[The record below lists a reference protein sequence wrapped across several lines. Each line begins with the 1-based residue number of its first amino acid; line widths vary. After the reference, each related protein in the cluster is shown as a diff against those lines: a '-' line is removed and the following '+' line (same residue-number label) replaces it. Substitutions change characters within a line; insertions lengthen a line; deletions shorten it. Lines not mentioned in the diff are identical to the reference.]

1 MKKILF
7 SAGLVF
13 LLSMG
18 AFAQR
23 GPQREMPDPETRAK
37 MMTDRMA
44 EQLGL
49 SEEQKAKIL
58 AINLENAKKR
68 QAEAEARK
76 AEAEARREQA
86 KAQEEEIK
94 SILTEEQRQKWEE
107 LKEARRERG
116 PRGNRGGEI
125 HDREEFRKRRGGG
138 QQ

>member
-13 LLSMG
+13 LLSIG
-18 AFAQR
+18 AFAQQR
-23 GPQREMPDPETRAK
+23 GQRQMPDPETRAK

-44 EQLGL
+44 EQLEL

-76 AEAEARREQA
+76 TEAEARRAQA
-86 KAQEEEIK
+86 KAQEEEIRA
-94 SILTEEQRQKWEE
+94 ILTEEQRQKWEE
-107 LKEARRERG
+107 LKEARKERG
-116 PRGNRGGEI
+116 PRGPRGGEI
-125 HDREEFRKRRGGG
+125 HDREEFRKRRGGN
-138 QQ
+138 